1 MPESGNW
8 EEQVGRVLEIPTG
21 KKESLFVFYV
31 TQIMFGWR
39 KTVRFRRALFTPLRC
54 LVKKY
59 ESVSHSVM
67 SDSCLRAVDGS
78 LPSSSVHG
86 IF

>member
-1 MPESGNW
+1 M
-8 EEQVGRVLEIPTG
+8 
-21 KKESLFVFYV
+21 KKIISLITV
-31 TQIMFGWR
+31 IMFAV
-39 KTVRFRRALFTPLRC
+39 TMLSVTPLRC

-67 SDSCLRAVDGS
+67 SNSSLRAVDGS